1 MAIYQCLFYEQGR
14 IDYWENI
21 EAISDVTIRQLLVDR
36 LSDGGWEFAE
46 AFLDDRLVCRVGLA
60 P

>member
-1 MAIYQCLFYEQGR
+1 MAIFQCLFYKQGR

-21 EAISDVTIRQLLVDR
+21 EAISDVTIRQLLLDR
-36 LSDGGWEFAE
+36 LSDGDWEFAE
-46 AFLDDRLVCRVGLA
+46 AFLDGRLVCRVGLA

>member
-1 MAIYQCLFYEQGR
+1 MVIYQCLFYKQGR

-21 EAISDVTIRQLLVDR
+21 EAISDVTIRQLLLDR
-36 LSDGGWEFAE
+36 LSDGGWEFGE
-46 AFLDDRLVCRVGLA
+46 AFLDGRLVCRVGLA